1 MTENDEIQ
9 IPRSSK
15 MVKNLLFK
23 CNNMTEY
30 DEIQI
35 PRSTS
40 TPHHSLN
47 YKKSIKDCQKNLL
60 KPG

>member
-1 MTENDEIQ
+1 MTENDEKQ
-9 IPRSSK
+9 IPRSGK
-15 MVKNLLFK
+15 MVKSLLFK

-40 TPHHSLN
+40 TPHHSLK
-47 YKKSIKDCQKNLL
+47 YKKSIRGYQKSN
-60 KPG
+60 